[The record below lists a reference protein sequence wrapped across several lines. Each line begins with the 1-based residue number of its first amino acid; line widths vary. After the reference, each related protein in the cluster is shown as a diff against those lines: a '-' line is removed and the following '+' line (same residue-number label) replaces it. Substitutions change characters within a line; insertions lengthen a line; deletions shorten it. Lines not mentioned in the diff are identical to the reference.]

1 MAQHLSPRVRR
12 IVRALIEAVKP
23 RKPGFDPPV
32 EEEMLEFADTFYSYF
47 PWHMKVGLPLGL
59 YLLEFGPLIF
69 QGSLL
74 PFSRMK
80 LDDRDRYL
88 QGWVDSKIGLR
99 RDLVK
104 GMKALCLPAYYSNP
118 EVMAHIGFDLEAH
131 LRKVNGVGQP
141 SEPASAEA
149 CAFFRK
155 MGYDNNPRI
164 PYPGR
169 DAFKPGR
176 QAR

>member
-1 MAQHLSPRVRR
+1 
-12 IVRALIEAVKP
+12 
-23 RKPGFDPPV
+23 
-32 EEEMLEFADTFYSYF
+32 MLEFADTFYGYF
-47 PWHMKVGLPLGL
+47 PWHMKVGLPLGR

-80 LDDRDRYL
+80 LENRDRYL

-141 SEPASAEA
+141 RGPAS
-149 CAFFRK
+149 
-155 MGYDNNPRI
+155 G
-164 PYPGR
+164 G
-169 DAFKPGR
+169 
-176 QAR
+176 

>member
-1 MAQHLSPRVRR
+1 MAQNLSPGVRR
-12 IVRALIEAVKP
+12 IVRALIEVVKP

-32 EEEMLEFADTFYSYF
+32 EEEMLEFADTFYGYF

-59 YLLEFGPLIF
+59 YLLEFGPIIF
-69 QGSLL
+69 QGT
-74 PFSRMK
+74 FSRFSRLSLEARDLHLQDWVNSK
-80 LDDRDRYL
+80 L
-88 QGWVDSKIGLR
+88 GLR

-118 EVMAHIGFDLEAH
+118 EVMAHIGYDLEAH

-141 SEPASAEA
+141 AEPASAEA
-149 CAFFRK
+149 CEFFRK
-155 MGYDNNPRI
+155 LGYDHNHRI

-176 QAR
+176 QTR